1 MTPLSSDDLVAIV
14 GARRGH
20 FRLESGLH
28 SALWLDLDGLFAEP
42 ARIAPFVAALADLLR
57 PHRPEVVC
65 GPLLGGAF
73 LAQRVAQLLDAEF
86 WYTEPDR
93 ARDSAALFSARYR
106 LPDALAGRSSGQ
118 RIALVDDAMSAGSS
132 LRATYD
138 AVAPKARVV
147 AVGALL
153 QLGTIGAD
161 HFVGLEVPV
170 VAVASRPFEV
180 WTPDHCPHCAA
191 GKPLEDS

>member
-1 MTPLSSDDLVAIV
+1 MTPLSSDDLIAIA
-14 GARRGH
+14 GARHGH

-42 ARIAPFVAALADLLR
+42 ARIEPFVAALADLLR

-73 LAQRVAQLLDAEF
+73 LAQRVAQVLGADF

-106 LPDALAGRSSGQ
+106 LPEVLARKVSGQ
-118 RIALVDDAMSAGSS
+118 RVALVDDAMSAGSS

-138 AVAPKARVV
+138 AVGSKGRVV
-147 AVGALL
+147 AVGSLL
-153 QLGTIGAD
+153 QLGTVGAD
-161 HFVGLEVPV
+161 HFAQLKVPV
-170 VAVASRPFEV
+170 VAVTSRPFEA
-180 WTPDHCPHCAA
+180 WTPDYCPHCAA
-191 GKPLEDS
+191 GTPLEER